1 MASIIKVDNVQN
13 TPGTNVVSKCGTD
26 ITLGASGDTVA
37 LACGASQ
44 TGFGRTGTVDWVTT
58 VQTGTITAATGKG
71 YFVNTTSGEITANL
85 PAGAAGSIVAFKD
98 YANTWD
104 TNKLIV
110 TPNGSEKIGGNVGSL
125 FLTTESQS
133 ITLVYI
139 DATKGWMD
147 IHDSTSNAAAS
158 SYIVAT
164 GGTPCAGA
172 TCGDYKIHTFTGP
185 GTLCVSA
192 GSGALAVAEYI
203 VVAGGGGGGCGG
215 CRAGGGGAGGF
226 RFASPSL
233 APATYPA
240 KPIAAPAALPLP
252 INPYPITVGGAGA
265 IATQGDNSVFSTI
278 TSTGGGKGGGPGGA
292 PSPVAGGPGGSG
304 GGGGGNTGG
313 TATGGTGNTPVVSPA
328 QGFDGGPGG
337 TNPSFGGGGGGA
349 LAVGVTGTNAPPQPT
364 GASGGVGGGFP
375 SAFGTSGHSTGG
387 FYYFSGGA
395 GGAYYGD
402 AVPGGVGGLGGGGN
416 GQGYNGAA
424 ATAGS
429 AGTTNTGGGGGGAGL
444 GGPTATAYAGG
455 SGIVIIR
462 YKFQ

>member
-58 VQTGTITAATGKG
+58 VQTSTITAATGKG

-104 TNKLIV
+104 TNQLIV

-125 FLTTESQS
+125 YLTTESQS

-139 DATKGWMD
+139 DAAKGWMD
-147 IHDSTSNAAAS
+147 VHDSTSNAAAS

-192 GSGALAVAEYI
+192 GSGSFAVVEYI
-203 VVAGGGGGGCGG
+203 VVAGGGGGGTGG
-215 CRAGGGGAGGF
+215 CRAGGGGGGGF
-226 RFASPSL
+226 RVAAPSI
-233 APATYPA
+233 APLTYPA
-240 KPIAAPAALPLP
+240 KPIAAPTALPLP
-252 INPYPITVGGAGA
+252 ISPYPITVGGGGA
-265 IATQGDNSVFSTI
+265 IQTKGDNSVFSTI
-278 TSTGGGKGGGPGGA
+278 TSTGGGLGGGPGCA
-292 PSPVAGGPGGSG
+292 PNPVAGGPGGSG

-313 TATGGTGNTPVVSPA
+313 TVTGGTGNTPVVSPA

-337 TNPSFGGGGGGA
+337 IQPSFGGGGGGA
-349 LAVGVTGTNAPPQPT
+349 LAVGATGSGPPRPA
-364 GASGGVGGGFP
+364 GAGGGVGGGFP
-375 SAFGTSGHSTGG
+375 NAFGTSGESSGG

-395 GGAYYGD
+395 GGGYYGD

-416 GQGYNGAA
+416 GQGYNGAVP
-424 ATAGS
+424 TAGS
-429 AGTTNTGGGGGGAGL
+429 AGGCNTGGGGGGEGGAGPL
-444 GGPTATAYAGG
+444 QTGYAGG
-455 SGIVIIR
+455 SGIVIVR

>member
-104 TNKLIV
+104 TNQLIV

-125 FLTTESQS
+125 YLTTESQS

-139 DATKGWMD
+139 DAAKGWLD
-147 IHDSTSNAAAS
+147 IHDSTSNVQGGTF
-158 SYIVAT
+158 IVAT

-192 GSGALAVAEYI
+192 GSGDLAVVEYI
-203 VVAGGGGGGCGG
+203 VVAGGGGGGIDG

-226 RFASPSL
+226 RVAADSL
-233 APATYPA
+233 APLTYPA
-240 KPIAAPAALPLP
+240 KPVAAANLPVS
-252 INPYPITVGGAGA
+252 ISPYPITVGGAGA
-265 IATQGDNSVFSTI
+265 IATKGDNSVFSTI
-278 TSTGGGKGGGPGGA
+278 TSTGGGKGGGPGAA
-292 PSPVAGGPGGSG
+292 PSPVVGGDGGSG

-337 TNPSFGGGGGGA
+337 SQPSFGGGGGGG
-349 LAVGVTGTNAPPQPT
+349 LAVGATGSGPPRPA
-364 GASGGVGGGFP
+364 GAGGGVGGGFP
-375 SAFGTSGHSTGG
+375 NAFGTSGHSTGG
-387 FYYFSGGA
+387 FYYFSGG
-395 GGAYYGD
+395 GGGSYYGD
-402 AVPGGVGGLGGGGN
+402 SVPGGVGGLGGGGN
-416 GQGYNGAA
+416 GQGYDGATT
-424 ATAGS
+424 TAGS
-429 AGTTNTGGGGGGAGL
+429 AGTTNTGGGGGGEGFPS
-444 GGPTATAYAGG
+444 PTQTAYAGG